1 MQLTTTNQQNS
12 TMKQSHL
19 FSLTLVGLLLLS
31 LCLLDSANK
40 ERHRLEHNNSSLS
53 AQLHS
58 LRTTLGA
65 ERKSAERLR
74 MTIGELREFRAADAA
89 LIESLGIRLRH
100 ANALSSLHTLTRLD
114 TLIATSADTLPYTAD
129 SLATTPTPQ
138 PSADTL
144 YHPLPAIRWRDSWV
158 ELRIE
163 PEMFGTRIELTSRDT
178 LHQII
183 HRIPHRWWIFS
194 WGTKAIRQE
203 LHNTNP
209 HNHITW
215 AEYIE
220 LEN

>member
-1 MQLTTTNQQNS
+1 
-12 TMKQSHL
+12 MKQSPL
-19 FSLTLVGLLLLS
+19 FSLTLVGLLILLLFLLNS
-31 LCLLDSANK
+31 SHKECL
-40 ERHRLEHNNSSLS
+40 RLEQNNASLN

-65 ERKSAERLR
+65 EQRSAERLR
-74 MTIGELREFRAADAA
+74 MTIGELKEFRADDVA
-89 LIESLGIRLRH
+89 LIEQLGIRLRH
-100 ANALSSLHTLTRLD
+100 ANALSSLHTLTHLD
-114 TLIATSADTLPYTAD
+114 TLIVSPPDTLPRSATPPPPPAD
-129 SLATTPTPQ
+129 SVGLATVTN
-138 PSADTL
+138 PSVDTL
-144 YHPLPAIRWRDSWV
+144 IQRRPAISWRDSWV

-163 PEMFGTRIELTSRDT
+163 PQLVGTRVKLTSRDT

-183 HRIPHRWWIFS
+183 HRIPYRWWIFS

-220 LEN
+220 LEK